1 MSTSANSALSFQG
14 LSTGIQTD
22 ALVSAILAQDGV
34 GVVRM
39 QAQETQNT
47 ATSTALTT
55 MKTQLNSLMVSLAA
69 VQDTFNARTVT
80 STDTTSTYATATA
93 SGAAAASYDLSVG
106 TVATKGRISATMVN
120 GAPTNLAVADPT
132 APIFSGTEASFAV
145 QGTDGATQAFTV
157 PSNNNS
163 LNGLRDAINASGAG
177 VTASVINTGSGATP
191 YQLVISA
198 NDTGTGKTNGVV
210 TLAAIDNPDANGN
223 PDPGNQALLNASLGI
238 KGGTLTGSF
247 NAPTGIGTPT
257 SGAVADPTAAIFS
270 GTQASFAVQGT
281 DGITKTFTLTS
292 SDNSLNGLRD
302 AINTSGAGV
311 TASIINTG
319 SSTTPYQLVLSANST
334 GPGIT
339 NGVITLAAINNP
351 DKTGNPDPTNPTL
364 LNTSLG
370 IDSGTLM
377 GTFAAPTGLMDAGAV
392 LLTSATS
399 GVSAVN
405 AVFTLN
411 GVQLTRQ
418 SNAVSDAVD
427 GVTFNL
433 LKGGETG
440 TTTLTVAQDTSAAT
454 TGMQNVITQYN
465 TLLTTYKT
473 ASTSTKNA
481 DGSINQAPL
490 GGNQTASSI
499 INQLQS
505 ALTGASAGLAGTSAY
520 TNLSSLGVTTNS
532 DGTLSL
538 STVTFQNALKADP
551 AAALRLFTFSGR
563 STNGAVTV
571 TSGGAQTITG
581 SVGFT
586 INSYTPGGAVSG
598 TFMTANGHTTLT
610 GTNGTLYG
618 TGDLAGLSLSVTGTG
633 SGTLTLARGAGQAAS
648 DLITQDVDYG
658 TGALSA
664 ALTNMTT
671 QNNYLDLQIAQ
682 GQAMLA
688 QRKTTLQ
695 NQFSQMEVAVAQL
708 KASASSLIGA

>member
-177 VTASVINTGSGATP
+177 VTASIINTGSGTSP
-191 YQLVISA
+191 YQLVVSA
-198 NDTGTGKTNGVV
+198 NDTGTGTTNGVV
-210 TLAAIDNPDANGN
+210 TLAAINNPDANGN
-223 PDPGNQALLNASLGI
+223 PDPTNPTVVNPALGI
-238 KGGTLTGSF
+238 SLGTLT
-247 NAPTGIGTPT
+247 
-257 SGAVADPTAAIFS
+257 
-270 GTQASFAVQGT
+270 
-281 DGITKTFTLTS
+281 
-292 SDNSLNGLRD
+292 
-302 AINTSGAGV
+302 
-311 TASIINTG
+311 
-319 SSTTPYQLVLSANST
+319 
-334 GPGIT
+334 
-339 NGVITLAAINNP
+339 
-351 DKTGNPDPTNPTL
+351 
-364 LNTSLG
+364 
-370 IDSGTLM
+370 
-377 GTFAAPTGLMDAGAV
+377 GTFAAPTALTGGLSSTASGA
-392 LLTSATS
+392 S
-399 GVSAVN
+399 GVN

-440 TTTLTVAQDTSAAT
+440 TTTLTVAQDTGAASA
-454 TGMQNVITQYN
+454 GMQTVITNYN
-465 TLLTTYKT
+465 TLMTTYKT
-473 ASTSTKNA
+473 ASASTKNA

-490 GGNQTASSI
+490 GGNQTASGI
-499 INQLQS
+499 IAQIQA
-505 ALTGASAGLAGTSAY
+505 ALTGTSAGLAGTSAY
-520 TNLSSLGVTTNS
+520 TNLSSLGVTTNT

-538 STVTFQNALKADP
+538 NSVTFKSALNKDP
-551 AAALRLFTFSGR
+551 AAALRLLIFSGR

-571 TSGGAQTITG
+571 NGGGPQTATG
-581 SVGFT
+581 AVGFT
-586 INSYTPGGAVSG
+586 INSFTPGGAVSG
-598 TFMTANGHTTLT
+598 TFTTANGTITLT
-610 GTNGTLYG
+610 GTNGTLSG
-618 TGDLAGLSLSVTGTG
+618 TGDLAGLSLSVTGIG
-633 SGTLTLARGAGQAAS
+633 SGTLTLSRGAGQATS
-648 DLITQDVDYG
+648 DLITQDVAYG

-695 NQFSQMEVAVAQL
+695 NQFSQMEVAVAKL

>member
-39 QAQETQNT
+39 QAKEAQNN
-47 ATSTALTT
+47 AAATALTT
-55 MKTQLNSLMVSLAA
+55 MKSNLNSFMTSLATL
-69 VQDTFNARTVT
+69 QDTFNARTVT
-80 STDTTSTYATATA
+80 STDTNNTYVTATAT
-93 SGAAAASYDLSVG
+93 GATAGSYDLNVN
-106 TVATKGRISATMVN
+106 TVATRGRISSTMVG

-132 APIFSGTEASFAV
+132 AAIFSGTEASFAV
-145 QGTDGATQAFTV
+145 QGTDGVTEAFTV
-157 PSNNNS
+157 PGNNNS

-177 VTASVINTGSGATP
+177 VTASIINTGSGATP

-198 NDTGTGKTNGVV
+198 NDTGTGTTSGVV
-210 TLAAIDNPDANGN
+210 TLAAIDNADGTSTSVN
-223 PDPGNQALLNASLGI
+223 PALGI
-238 KGGTLTGSF
+238 TAGT
-247 NAPTGIGTPT
+247 I
-257 SGAVADPTAAIFS
+257 
-270 GTQASFAVQGT
+270 
-281 DGITKTFTLTS
+281 
-292 SDNSLNGLRD
+292 
-302 AINTSGAGV
+302 
-311 TASIINTG
+311 TG
-319 SSTTPYQLVLSANST
+319 SSANYAD
-334 GPGIT
+334 
-339 NGVITLAAINNP
+339 N
-351 DKTGNPDPTNPTL
+351 
-364 LNTSLG
+364 
-370 IDSGTLM
+370 
-377 GTFAAPTGLMDAGAV
+377 FASPTGLSGGI
-392 LLTSATS
+392 TSSESGTS
-399 GVSAVN
+399 GVN

-418 SNAVSDAVD
+418 SNSVSDAVD

-440 TTTLTVAQDTSAAT
+440 TTTLTVAQDTSSAT
-454 TGMQNVITQYN
+454 AGMQNVITQYN

-481 DGSINQAPL
+481 DGSISQAPL

-563 STNGAVTV
+563 STNGSVTV
-571 TSGGAQTITG
+571 SSGNAQTITG

-598 TFMTANGHTTLT
+598 TFTTANGPITLT

-648 DLITQDVDYG
+648 DLITQDVAYG

-688 QRKTTLQ
+688 QRKTALQ
-695 NQFSQMEVAVAQL
+695 NQFSQMEVAVSKL